1 MPAPTQPCRGLHAD
15 RPGPLAA
22 IAGLALLAATSGAA
36 QAQTPVQTLA
46 QTAVQTLARDKDG
59 SAPVVVAAAEG
70 ETRTPFLPY
79 VRSPLGDYLAGLIAQ
94 NRDDLYSAAEF
105 MLRALKADPE
115 NPRLLKNAFT
125 LVAAEGRHA
134 EAVRLAR
141 RVIALEPEDSG
152 ANLVLTVDAIERGD
166 LAVAVATLGAMP
178 GHGLAIMARPLLA
191 SWIALETDGI
201 EAATA
206 ALHPLSETRGL
217 GALYNLHLGL
227 LNDRAG
233 RTEASDRALAAAL
246 ESAPSRSLRLTWLIG
261 NYYERQGK
269 PAEARKVYR
278 EYLDGGGD
286 ATLLQ
291 GALARTAEGQGSPA
305 PAASLRS
312 SKAGVAEALF
322 NLASL
327 LSQERA
333 EQTALVYL
341 QMALR
346 LRPAFAMAQI
356 LHGEILQSQDRGK
369 QAIETYRKIDPASPF
384 AWTARMRIA
393 DELDRLERGE
403 EAIAELEALAG
414 ERPDAFQPLFRMANI
429 LRAKERFADAVVAYD
444 RASERLGDI
453 EPRHW
458 TFFYF
463 RGIALERSKDWP
475 RAEADFLKALDLEPE
490 QPYVMNYLAYS
501 WVEQKAHLDEAQDML
516 IRAVELRP
524 NDGFIVDSLGWVYY
538 RLENFEKAVEYLEKA
553 VELRPQD
560 PVINDHLGDAYWQVG
575 RKQEARFQWR
585 RALSLEPEEDQ
596 VPTIEAKIEDGLE
609 AEPENI

>member
-1 MPAPTQPCRGLHAD
+1 MPAPTQPCGGLRAY

-22 IAGLALLAATSGAA
+22 IAGLALLAATAGAA
-36 QAQTPVQTLA
+36 RAQTPAQTLA
-46 QTAVQTLARDKDG
+46 QDKDG
-59 SAPVVVAAAEG
+59 GAPIVVAAAKD
-70 ETRTPFLPY
+70 ETRIPFLSY

-94 NRDDLYSAAEF
+94 NRDDLYAAAEF

-115 NPRLLKNAFT
+115 NPGLLKNAFT

-141 RVIALEPEDSG
+141 RVIALDPKDST

-166 LAVAVATLGAMP
+166 LAAAADRLGAMP
-178 GHGLAIMARPLLA
+178 GHGLAIMTRPLLA

-206 ALHPLSETRGL
+206 ALHPLGETRGL
-217 GALYNLHLGL
+217 AALYNLHLGL

-233 RTEASDRALAAAL
+233 RTEASDTALAAAL
-246 ESAPSRSLRLTWLIG
+246 EAAPSRSLRFTWLIG

-286 ATLLQ
+286 VTLLRS
-291 GALARTAEGQGSPA
+291 ALARTAEGRGGPA
-305 PAASLRS
+305 PVASLRS

-341 QMALR
+341 QLALR

-369 QAIETYRKIDPASPF
+369 QSIETYRKIDPASPF

-393 DELDRLERGE
+393 DELDRLERSE

-414 ERPDAFQPLFRMANI
+414 ERPDEFQPLFRMANI
-429 LRAKERFADAVVAYD
+429 MRAKERFADAVVAYD

-560 PVINDHLGDAYWQVG
+560 PVINDHLGDAYWRVG
-575 RKQEARFQWR
+575 REQEARFQWR